1 METERIGVNCWHSN
15 HHCSEAVRGGQV
27 SVIKDIEIMR
37 KQGLSFAQ
45 IASKLGG
52 TATKDSVQKLYR
64 GGLDNGEA
72 DRYHKKAAKRKVS
85 NTAVKQSNE
94 SVVTYTDPYTW
105 LLSPAK
111 RDIFTPYFGMI
122 STRAESLAHTA
133 SAGTELHI
141 LND

>member
-1 METERIGVNCWHSN
+1 M
-15 HHCSEAVRGGQV
+15 

-64 GGLDNGEA
+64 KELDKGST
-72 DRYHKKAAKRKVS
+72 DRYNKKAAKRKVV
-85 NTAVKQSNE
+85 NTSVKQSNE
-94 SVVTYTDPYTW
+94 SVSTYTDPYTW

-111 RDIFTPYFGMI
+111 RD
-122 STRAESLAHTA
+122 RV
-133 SAGTELHI
+133 
-141 LND
+141 